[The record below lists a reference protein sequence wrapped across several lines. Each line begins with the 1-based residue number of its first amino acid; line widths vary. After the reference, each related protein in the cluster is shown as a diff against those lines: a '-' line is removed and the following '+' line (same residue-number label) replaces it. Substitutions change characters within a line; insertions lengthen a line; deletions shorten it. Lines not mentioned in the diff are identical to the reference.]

1 MAALSNPVLGFSCAG
16 SKHRHKAAT
25 SAKRIYLH
33 CSVGR
38 ARITARIGA
47 NGGQRGGSP
56 TAATRDRAARRKPDA
71 GFAYGRDPD
80 TRTAPSFL
88 PTWIDRVRIQS
99 EWYLP
104 HLAPSQVASENPLAT

>member
-1 MAALSNPVLGFSCAG
+1 MAALSKPVLGFSCAG

-56 TAATRDRAARRKPDA
+56 TAATRDRASRRKPDA
-71 GFAYGRDPD
+71 GFAYGRTPD
-80 TRTAPSFL
+80 SKTAPSFL
-88 PTWIDRVRIQS
+88 STWIDRAQIQS
-99 EWYLP
+99 ERYRP
-104 HLAPSQVASENPLAT
+104 HPAPSQAASENHLAT